1 MAMHSN
7 PLREFNPYRFFECLH
22 ILSGHS
28 DTAGCLTISPN
39 GQTLASGSNDGTI
52 KLWKLHTG
60 ELLLTLTDGLSWD
73 HSQYSLSYITR
84 NNSMTQEEARLTADR
99 ELRTYWKRGIVSI

>member
-7 PLREFNPYRFFECLH
+7 ALREFNPYRFFECLH

-73 HSQYSLSYITR
+73 HSQYSLTTYIK
-84 NNSMTQEEARLTADR
+84 S
-99 ELRTYWKRGIVSI
+99 V